1 MTIEVFQAVTLVLL
15 SMSTAATVYIMFLLV
30 RRSSQV
36 RSRPHEGDAE
46 WVAHAIERAFTP
58 DPATRD
64 IGLTE
69 LQHFAKHADSAAV
82 RHLTQSVLD
91 GLTSTPPTVVAL
103 GYALSEEPI
112 VRAVGLHRLADLAE
126 NADDGLTRSIAQSVI
141 AATAADS
148 R

>member
-15 SMSTAATVYIMFLLV
+15 SMSTAAAVYMMFLLV

-36 RSRPHEGDAE
+36 RSHPHEVDAD
-46 WVAHAIERAFTP
+46 WVARAIERAFTP
-58 DPATRD
+58 DPTTRD
-64 IGLTE
+64 IGLIE

-82 RHLTQSVLD
+82 RHLAQSVLD
-91 GLTSTPPTVVAL
+91 GLTSTPVTVLAL
-103 GYALSEEPI
+103 GYALSEDPI
-112 VRAVGLHRLADLAE
+112 VRAVGLHMLADLAE

-141 AATAADS
+141 TAAAADS

>member
-91 GLTSTPPTVVAL
+91 GLTSTPPTVIAL

-141 AATAADS
+141 AAAAADS

>member
-15 SMSTAATVYIMFLLV
+15 SMSTAATVYMFLLV

-36 RSRPHEGDAE
+36 GSRPHEGDAE

-64 IGLTE
+64 TGLTE
-69 LQHFAKHADSAAV
+69 LQHFARHADSAAV
-82 RHLTQSVLD
+82 RHLAQSVFD
-91 GLTSTPPTVVAL
+91 GLTSTPPTVIAL

-126 NADDGLTRSIAQSVI
+126 NADDGLIRSIAQSVI
-141 AATAADS
+141 TAAVADS